1 MMPELCKNKL
11 KLVLGLT
18 DGCKSSLHMETNY
31 SNLLGGSYFLE
42 VKIRGTFAQ
51 VGLSFYV

>member
-11 KLVLGLT
+11 KLVLGVT